1 MPVSFPESLELPDC
15 LMKYTML
22 SMHLPT
28 SGTGDFAFSFS
39 CLSLIK
45 HKNIISISVS
55 AQWYV
60 LYVHVIYLQFV
71 KAPVKLP
78 ITTWCLILGL
88 SIDMKVLKPG
98 RWFCEVK
105 TVLPQARSLQIKRK
119 VNSKI
124 IQGKDKNLTDVCS
137 SFANPFFRRVTAVF
151 IYSRS
156 YLCESVQNLSW
167 ERGSEINS

>member
-1 MPVSFPESLELPDC
+1 
-15 LMKYTML
+15 MKHAML

-28 SGTGDFAFSFS
+28 SGIGDFAFSLS

-45 HKNIISISVS
+45 HKNIISISLS
-55 AQWYV
+55 TQWYV

-78 ITTWCLILGL
+78 TATWCLILGL

-105 TVLPQARSLQIKRK
+105 TVLPQARSL
-119 VNSKI
+119 
-124 IQGKDKNLTDVCS
+124 
-137 SFANPFFRRVTAVF
+137 
-151 IYSRS
+151 
-156 YLCESVQNLSW
+156 
-167 ERGSEINS
+167 

>member
-1 MPVSFPESLELPDC
+1 M
-15 LMKYTML
+15 MKYAVF
-22 SMHLPT
+22 SMHLP
-28 SGTGDFAFSFS
+28 SSVTGDFAFCLS

-55 AQWYV
+55 TQWYI

-78 ITTWCLILGL
+78 IATWCLILGL

-105 TVLPQARSLQIKRK
+105 TVLPQARSL
-119 VNSKI
+119 
-124 IQGKDKNLTDVCS
+124 
-137 SFANPFFRRVTAVF
+137 
-151 IYSRS
+151 
-156 YLCESVQNLSW
+156 
-167 ERGSEINS
+167 